1 MKMKFAN
8 SLILILML
16 TFPTI
21 LFGQEVFETSEGTF
35 STGKL
40 AHKMEIGTTNRLLIR
55 AAANLPGSLT
65 LKTSKVKEVNI
76 TYYKKARAGDKKLAI
91 DYIDLIAVVL
101 DKTPEALRLEMRA
114 PNPAPWGGD
123 TDWGMVEA
131 EITVPEK
138 CFVEMEAPLFDISA
152 VGPFQGIVILSS
164 LGKVDVSNVLER
176 LDVTTSNRKV
186 NVSDISGAISIST
199 SNASLVARNLVA
211 IDKRCEIENE
221 HGDIRIDGFTG
232 ELNVESSYG
241 RVNISSFKVRG
252 KRNVIRGMSGP
263 IALEIN
269 EVSDAQLRITNR
281 YEDVELTLPEN
292 ASATLSLAVDEGG
305 KIELSNLNVKPEL
318 IEQNR
323 MNLVAGKG
331 ASIITSSVRGSGN
344 IYVRGSNE

>member
-1 MKMKFAN
+1 MKSLVLLLAVLFPAVLFA
-8 SLILILML
+8 
-16 TFPTI
+16 
-21 LFGQEVFETSEGTF
+21 QEVFETSGGTF

-40 AHKMEIGTTNRLLIR
+40 THKMEIGTTNRLLIR
-55 AAANLPGSLT
+55 AAANLPGSLI

-76 TYYKKARAGDKKLAI
+76 TYYKKARSGDKKLAI

-101 DKTPEALRLEMRA
+101 DKTPEALRLELRA

-123 TDWGMVEA
+123 TEWGMVEA
-131 EITVPEK
+131 EITVPEM
-138 CFVEMEAPLFDISA
+138 CFVEMEAPLFDIGA

-164 LGKVDVSNVLER
+164 LGKVDVSNVLEK

-186 NVSDISGAISIST
+186 NVADISGTISIST
-199 SNASLVARNLVA
+199 SNANLVARNLVA

-232 ELNVESSYG
+232 ELNVECSYG
-241 RVNISSFKVRG
+241 RVNISAAKLRG
-252 KRNVIRGMSGP
+252 KRNAIRGMSGP

-269 EVSDAQLRITNR
+269 EVTDAQLRITNR

-292 ASATLSLAVDEGG
+292 ASAALSLAVDEGG

-331 ASIITSSVRGSGN
+331 GSIITGSVRGSGN
-344 IYVRGSNE
+344 IYVRGAND